1 MWFGVRYIPENVHW
15 RVCSISGTR
24 GAHVMMGVCS
34 HGREGGGNHRNGM
47 YVEKCSIYHTR
58 WFELN
63 RDRDA
68 NVTASRSRS
77 RSSREPQDS
86 HTLNPKT
93 TITVDLSAGTDKPSV
108 IETTPRKP
116 TLS

>member
-1 MWFGVRYIPENVHW
+1 MG
-15 RVCSISGTR
+15 GR
-24 GAHVMMGVCS
+24 GD
-34 HGREGGGNHRNGM
+34 HRNGM

-77 RSSREPQDS
+77 RFSREPQDS

-108 IETTPRKP
+108 IETTHGNRHYHRYTLRRAIAGGGGAGSQGGVP
-116 TLS
+116 TLTVRT